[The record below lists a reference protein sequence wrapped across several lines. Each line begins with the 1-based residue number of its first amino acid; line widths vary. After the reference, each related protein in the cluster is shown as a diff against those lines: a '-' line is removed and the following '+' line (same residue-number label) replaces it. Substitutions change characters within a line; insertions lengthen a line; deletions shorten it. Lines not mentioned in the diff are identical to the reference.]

1 MNKNMDLMDET
12 IKISSDL
19 IKINSVNPAFGGLG
33 EMEKA
38 EYVLTKLNEY
48 IQKYNIKNYSIKQYN
63 TKDDK
68 DIIRPNI
75 VAKFDFGKDRTL
87 HIISHLDTVPEGDL
101 NLWNTNPYE
110 PVIKDGMIYGRGSE
124 DNHKA
129 IVSSLLLLKMIFEDE
144 NKDKIP
150 KYNLCLIFV
159 SDEEC
164 GSNYGIQHILKLDKN
179 PKGFCKSA
187 NPKDSLRYEKEI
199 FDEND
204 LIIIPDFGT
213 PDGNY
218 IEIAEKNILWI
229 KFKIKG
235 KQCHGST
242 PNDGINT
249 DVLMFNFANNLYNML
264 YAKYDKKDDLFSP
277 SYSTFEPTMI
287 FNNVENVNTIPG
299 YVELCFDCRILP
311 DYDVDEVLK
320 DIDEFIGD
328 FKNNIDKYLKYYD
341 KEEEKNI
348 SIEYEILQKELSQ
361 KTPENSEIV
370 VELGDA
376 IKKVLNKEPILCG
389 MGGGTVG
396 AFLRAKNY
404 DTVVWGIGEETAHQP
419 NEHIKL
425 EDLIKMAKTYYEIL
439 KEWNNK

>member
-1 MNKNMDLMDET
+1 MENTSLMDET
-12 IKISSDL
+12 IKIASDL
-19 IKINSVNPAFGGLG
+19 IRINSVNPAFGGVG
-33 EMEKA
+33 EKKKA
-38 EYVLTKLNEY
+38 DYVLNKLNEY
-48 IQKYNIKNYSIKQYN
+48 IKQYNVKNYSIKQYN

-87 HIISHLDTVPEGDL
+87 HIISHLDIVPEGDL
-101 NLWNTNPYE
+101 NLWSSDPYE
-110 PVIKDGMIYGRGSE
+110 PVIKDGEIYGRGSE
-124 DNHKA
+124 DNHKG
-129 IVSSLLLLKMIFEDE
+129 IVSSLLLLKMIFENE
-144 NKDKIP
+144 DKKFCP
-150 KYNLCLIFV
+150 KYNLSLIFV

-164 GSNYGIQHILKLDKN
+164 GSNYGIQHMLK
-179 PKGFCKSA
+179 
-187 NPKDSLRYEKEI
+187 YEKEI

-264 YAKYDKKDDLFSP
+264 YTKYDKKDELFSP

-341 KEEEKNI
+341 KEEEKHI

-370 VELGDA
+370 VELGSA

-396 AFLRAKNY
+396 AFLRARNY
-404 DTVVWGIGEETAHQP
+404 NTVVWGIGEETAHQP

-425 EDLIKMAKTYYEIL
+425 NNLIKMAKIYYEIL
-439 KEWNNK
+439 KE

>member
-1 MNKNMDLMDET
+1 MDKDNNKNMDLMDET

-187 NPKDSLRYEKEI
+187 NP
-199 FDEND
+199 
-204 LIIIPDFGT
+204 
-213 PDGNY
+213 
-218 IEIAEKNILWI
+218 
-229 KFKIKG
+229 
-235 KQCHGST
+235 
-242 PNDGINT
+242 
-249 DVLMFNFANNLYNML
+249 
-264 YAKYDKKDDLFSP
+264 
-277 SYSTFEPTMI
+277 
-287 FNNVENVNTIPG
+287 
-299 YVELCFDCRILP
+299 
-311 DYDVDEVLK
+311 
-320 DIDEFIGD
+320 
-328 FKNNIDKYLKYYD
+328 
-341 KEEEKNI
+341 
-348 SIEYEILQKELSQ
+348 
-361 KTPENSEIV
+361 
-370 VELGDA
+370 
-376 IKKVLNKEPILCG
+376 
-389 MGGGTVG
+389 
-396 AFLRAKNY
+396 
-404 DTVVWGIGEETAHQP
+404 
-419 NEHIKL
+419 
-425 EDLIKMAKTYYEIL
+425 
-439 KEWNNK
+439 

>member
-1 MNKNMDLMDET
+1 MTKMDLMDET

-19 IKINSVNPAFGGLG
+19 IRINSVNPAFGGVG
-33 EMEKA
+33 EKKKA
-38 EYVLTKLNEY
+38 EYVLNKLNEY
-48 IQKYNIKNYSIKQYN
+48 IQKYNIKNCSIKQY
-63 TKDDK
+63 TTQDDK
-68 DIIRPNI
+68 GIIRPNI
-75 VAKFDFGKDRTL
+75 VAKFDFGKNKTL

-101 NLWNTNPYE
+101 NLWNSNPYE
-110 PVIKDGMIYGRGSE
+110 PVIKDGNIYGRGSE
-124 DNHKA
+124 DNHKG
-129 IVSSLLLLKMIFEDE
+129 IVSSLLLLKMIFENKSKE
-144 NKDKIP
+144 NEFYP

-164 GSNYGIQHILKLDKN
+164 GSNYGIQYLLN
-179 PKGFCKSA
+179 
-187 NPKDSLRYEKEI
+187 YEKEI
-199 FDEND
+199 FDKNE

-218 IEIAEKNILWI
+218 IEIAEKNILWL

-242 PNDGINT
+242 PNDGINAN
-249 DVLMFNFANNLYNML
+249 VLLFNFANNLYNML
-264 YAKYDKKDDLFSP
+264 YTKYDKKDELFNP
-277 SYSTFEPTMI
+277 PYSTFEPTML
-287 FNNVENVNTIPG
+287 FNKVENTNTIPG

-311 DYDVDEVLK
+311 EYNVDEILK
-320 DIDEFIGD
+320 DIDGFIHD
-328 FKNNIDKYLKYYD
+328 FKNNINKYLKYYD
-341 KEEEKNI
+341 EEEIKNI

-370 VELGDA
+370 IELENA
-376 IKKVLNKEPILCG
+376 IKKILDREPILCG

-396 AFLRAKNY
+396 AFLRAKDY

-425 EDLIKMAKTYYEIL
+425 EDLIKMAKIYYEIL
-439 KEWNNK
+439 KE